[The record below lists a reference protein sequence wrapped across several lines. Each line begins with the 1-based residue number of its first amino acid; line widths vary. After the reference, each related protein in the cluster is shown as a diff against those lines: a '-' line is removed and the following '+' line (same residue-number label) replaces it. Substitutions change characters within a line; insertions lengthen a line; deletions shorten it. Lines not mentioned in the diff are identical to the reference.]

1 MDVVCRRSLCVS
13 VCVYLHVYLFLML
26 SIRFAFS
33 FLSSVFLL
41 FVSLFCFAMVC
52 LSFYWFI
59 CLLKKEGVELDG
71 WKEERLW

>member
-1 MDVVCRRSLCVS
+1 MCLCV
-13 VCVYLHVYLFLML
+13 CVSACVFISHAFYLFC
-26 SIRFAFS
+26 FF
-33 FLSSVFLL
+33 FPLSSVFLL

-71 WKEERLW
+71 WEEERLW